1 MNMKKLNPCDIL
13 SIIKR
18 NEGMPFCCIFR
29 SHANEEVAVLLIFF
43 FLICTLYFSV
53 CVAGG
58 GGGGLY
64 LCCFYDPPERMGACV
79 MTVVYAT
86 ANHLA

>member
-1 MNMKKLNPCDIL
+1 
-13 SIIKR
+13 
-18 NEGMPFCCIFR
+18 MPFCFIFC

-43 FLICTLYFSV
+43 FLDLHPVFFSV
-53 CVAGG
+53 CVWGG